1 VILSTAVPAGSP
13 AVVTWY
19 TQVLPTAAG
28 KSGVPVKEPGDAPVP
43 APPAADE
50 DAGDAG
56 ADEADEADGEP
67 EPQPA
72 RASPVRASS
81 AAPPADRRE
90 VELRRFMGSSCLSW
104 YFGVG
109 GEASKYPS
117 GGALAWCPSVDA
129 AGPARTASYAIDAA
143 RPPLRSAV
151 FASCPIEIYRGWHC
165 RR

>member
-1 VILSTAVPAGSP
+1 VPA
-13 AVVTWY
+13 
-19 TQVLPTAAG
+19 LPAAG
-28 KSGVPVKEPGDAPVP
+28 
-43 APPAADE
+43 E
-50 DAGDAG
+50 DAV
-56 ADEADEADGEP
+56 EADGDEPDEEIDDGEP

-72 RASPVRASS
+72 RDSPATASS
-81 AAPPADRRE
+81 AAQLAGRRE
-90 VELRRFMGSSCLSW
+90 VKLLRFTVSGSLSW
-104 YFGVG
+104 HFGVD
-109 GEASKYPS
+109 GETSKYPS